1 MFFFFLYI
9 SFNPYFFKSIESS
22 AMNEEL
28 FQKSYDTVKFDLQ
41 PEKYI
46 DNLVQYDSDQKIG

>member
-1 MFFFFLYI
+1 
-9 SFNPYFFKSIESS
+9 
-22 AMNEEL
+22 MNEEL